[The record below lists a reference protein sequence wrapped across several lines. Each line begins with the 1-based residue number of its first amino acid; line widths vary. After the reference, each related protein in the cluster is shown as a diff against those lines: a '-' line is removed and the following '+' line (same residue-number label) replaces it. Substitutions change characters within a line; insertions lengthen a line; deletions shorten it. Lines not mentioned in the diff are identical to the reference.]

1 MRGSRVSPVRR
12 TRIEG
17 LPPGLHARLR
27 RGTPESRAEFFRLYA
42 PRAREILF
50 LQGMC
55 DDVDDGVQ
63 EVFVKVFRATL
74 PREETFLG
82 WFYQVI
88 VNTGRDMG
96 RRRGS
101 RLRLL
106 RRLTESAP
114 ADVAPAPEAPTG
126 DPRLREALGELGPEF
141 REVVALRFFA
151 DLPLDE
157 IARCQGVPTG
167 TVKSRLHT
175 ALARL
180 RGALTTPAGPTD
192 PVAPTGGTSL
202 GDSGDMA
209 SEVPTQ

>member
-1 MRGSRVSPVRR
+1 
-12 TRIEG
+12 
-17 LPPGLHARLR
+17 
-27 RGTPESRAEFFRLYA
+27 
-42 PRAREILF
+42 
-50 LQGMC
+50 MC

-63 EVFVKVFRATL
+63 EVFLKVFRATL
-74 PREETFLG
+74 PHEETFLG

-88 VNTGRDMG
+88 VNTGRDLG
-96 RRRGS
+96 RRRRS

-106 RRLTESAP
+106 RRLTDAAP
-114 ADVAPAPEAPTG
+114 ADVAPAPEPPVG
-126 DPRLREALGELGPEF
+126 DRRLRDALQGLAPEF

-151 DLPLDE
+151 DLSLDE

-180 RGALTTPAGPTD
+180 RGALT
-192 PVAPTGGTSL
+192 APTEPGEPGAPDEETKGSSL

-209 SEVPTQ
+209 LEVPDQ

>member
-1 MRGSRVSPVRR
+1 ML
-12 TRIEG
+12 E
-17 LPPGLHARLR
+17 RLR
-27 RGTPESRAEFFRLYA
+27 RGTPEARAEFFRLYA

-82 WFYQVI
+82 WFYRVI
-88 VNTGRDMG
+88 LNTGRDLG
-96 RRRGS
+96 RRRRS

-106 RRLTESAP
+106 RRLTDAAP
-114 ADVAPAPEAPTG
+114 ADVAPAPALPAG
-126 DPRLREALGELGPEF
+126 DPHLRDALQALGPEF

-151 DLPLDE
+151 DLSLDE
-157 IARCQGVPTG
+157 IARCQDVPTG

-180 RGALTTPAGPTD
+180 RVALTATSGPGGGESPD
-192 PVAPTGGTSL
+192 KGTSR
-202 GDSGDMA
+202 GDSGDMR